1 MGLNSGSGSKF
12 NVFGSTTLPWCTRQ
26 YLTICETVAGV
37 QAGYLRDCDSLDS
50 LPLQRGPGGTAS
62 GTAAVVTYTAQFLLI
77 SRGTDML

>member
-1 MGLNSGSGSKF
+1 M
-12 NVFGSTTLPWCTRQ
+12 
-26 YLTICETVAGV
+26 AGV